1 MRVEIWADV
10 VCGWAHI
17 GKRRLEKALASWEG
31 EPVEVVW
38 RPYQIDPSAPARAV
52 PMADLLRDPV
62 ADEALRACAPGLS
75 PMENRAR
82 VAEVAAAEGLGEQW
96 GSGWRAG
103 TLEAHRLIALAYERG
118 GAELQDRVVERV
130 LRAHFV
136 DVQDISDLAVLT
148 AIATEAG
155 LAEEAGY
162 TGEPS
167 LETLPGAELV
177 RELLLVGKA
186 KGVRTSP
193 TIVANGLALEGAQPP
208 EALREFLEDAA
219 RHTPRHLPAEVERLR
234 YAESLLDQRDP
245 LGALTLL
252 RPLMEEHGGDRGVRL
267 LAARAYF
274 ASAQLNRARTA
285 LESLVAE
292 SPDDS
297 YARHL
302 LGRTLQRQGRHDEAA
317 SHLTLAAVMTPDYAT
332 S

>member
-1 MRVEIWADV
+1 M
-10 VCGWAHI
+10 
-17 GKRRLEKALASWEG
+17 EKALASWSG

-38 RPYQIDPSAPARAV
+38 RPYQIDPSAPVRAV
-52 PMADLLRDPV
+52 PMSEMLQDPV

-75 PMENRAR
+75 PAENRAR
-82 VAEVAAAEGLGEQW
+82 VADVAAAEGLGEQW

-103 TLEAHRLIALAYERG
+103 TLEAHRLIALAYEKG
-118 GAELQDRVVERV
+118 GAELQERVVERI
-130 LRAHFV
+130 LHAHFV

-148 AIATEAG
+148 SIAAATG

-162 TGEPS
+162 TGEPA
-167 LETLPGAELV
+167 LETLPGAEHV

-208 EALREFLEDAA
+208 ETLREFLEDAA
-219 RHTPRHLPAEVERLR
+219 RHTPRRLPAEVERLR
-234 YAESLLDQRDP
+234 HAESLLDQRDP

-252 RPLMEEHGGDRGVRL
+252 RPLLAEHGDDRGVRL

-274 ASAQLNRARTA
+274 ASAQLNRARTT

-302 LGRTLQRQGRHDEAA
+302 LGRTLQRQGRHEEAA
-317 SHLTLAAVMTPDYAT
+317 SHLTLAAVMTPDYA
-332 S
+332 

>member
-1 MRVEIWADV
+1 
-10 VCGWAHI
+10 
-17 GKRRLEKALASWEG
+17 
-31 EPVEVVW
+31 
-38 RPYQIDPSAPARAV
+38 
-52 PMADLLRDPV
+52 
-62 ADEALRACAPGLS
+62 
-75 PMENRAR
+75 MENRAR

-103 TLEAHRLIALAYERG
+103 TLEAHRLIALAYEKG
-118 GAELQDRVVERV
+118 GSELQDRVVERV

-148 AIATEAG
+148 AIAAEAG

-162 TGEPS
+162 TGES
-167 LETLPGAELV
+167 ALETLPGAELV

-219 RHTPRHLPAEVERLR
+219 RHTPRQLPAEVERLR

-245 LGALTLL
+245 LGTLTLL
-252 RPLMEEHGGDRGVRL
+252 RPLMEEHGDDRGVRL

-302 LGRTLQRQGRHDEAA
+302 LGRTLQRQGRHEEAA
-317 SHLTLAAVMTPDYAT
+317 SHLTLAAVMTPDYGND
-332 S
+332 

>member
-1 MRVEIWADV
+1 MRIEIWADV

-52 PMADLLRDPV
+52 PMAQVLLDPV
-62 ADEALRACAPGLS
+62 ADEALRTCSPGLS
-75 PMENRAR
+75 PAENRER
-82 VAEVAAAEGLGEQW
+82 VAEVAAAEGLGPQW
-96 GSGWRAG
+96 GSEWRAS
-103 TLEAHRLIALAYERG
+103 TLEAHRLIALAYEKG
-118 GAELQDRVVERV
+118 GAELQGRVVERV

-136 DVQDISDLAVLT
+136 DFQDISDLAVLT
-148 AIATEAG
+148 AIAAEAD

-162 TGEPS
+162 TGEPDPARQ
-167 LETLPGAELV
+167 TLPGAELV

-193 TIVANGLALEGAQPP
+193 TIVAGDLALEGAQPP
-208 EALREFLEDAA
+208 ETIREFLEEAS
-219 RHTPRHLPAEVERLR
+219 RHAPRRLPAEVERLR
-234 YAESLLDQRDP
+234 RAESLLDQRDP

-252 RPLMEEHGGDRGVRL
+252 RPLVTEHGDDRGVRL

-274 ASAQLNRARTA
+274 ASAQLNRARAA

-302 LGRTLQRQGRHDEAA
+302 LGRTLQRQGRHEEAA
-317 SHLTLAAVMTPDYAT
+317 SHLTLAAVMTPDYA
-332 S
+332 